1 MAEQHILAVHTYGSQ
16 RVKQP
21 RTNQMVSAYK
31 IGYSSAACETLLALY
46 GVKGRDVSSPHASY
60 RYVQI
65 EGETTVRHG
74 YLLLNVSAAELAR
87 TEAVT
92 RRYHRAAV
100 FVWRDDRW
108 LELPNSRDAAY
119 IEPLG
124 RSGPSFNPS
133 GFRPVSPA
141 TGEKEAAVEG
151 IRAEKSQRSPE
162 ERPWWWILGDTYPQR
177 ETLKRWGA
185 RFSSKRRTWYYVG
198 WELPDGIKRLITE
211 YATTES
217 ELTTQLEDDA
227 PCSDEEAE
235 AILGLMLKFN
245 LPEEPLQAD
254 ELLRLFQIGQTVY
267 ARHEL
272 ETPDGKAVP
281 TGTCGKIT
289 RLYNRNVTHGWSYD
303 VDFTNI
309 GTGWYFERELT
320 DLAPIPGIRITHG
333 SVVPPGAAPP
343 PTDAELK
350 RALIAKL
357 TEGMESGHQPEALA
371 DESMS
376 AEPETTPE
384 PDTPQ
389 EPQTIRVF
397 KPQPLPIDGTPLDEV
412 QTAIVQAKT
421 HSTTVLYSTA
431 VSQKRTLAVIGQSYV
446 GELTGSITGNVYCF
460 GYGIHEGIC
469 VFVNMGGPRMAV
481 EAIRAKLSKGDIVN
495 CTPWDAPAVEL
506 TAGEGNSGM
515 YHDYFQNIPEAKFT
529 SLILGHDLLVN
540 PNYGGKST
548 TFILRTDEAQ
558 AAAKLKHHVTELVK
572 VPVFDAW
579 AGYLYHAG
587 QTAMLVR
594 PTRSAGDIDLLSVDL
609 DIDAWTRLITG
620 GIEQGVITLPIAN

>member
-1 MAEQHILAVHTYGSQ
+1 MAETHILAVHTYGSQ

-21 RTNQMVSAYK
+21 GTNQMVSAYK
-31 IGYSSAACETLLALY
+31 IGYTSAACETLLALY
-46 GVKGRDVSSPHASY
+46 GAKARDVSSSHASY

-65 EGETTVRHG
+65 DGDTAVRHG
-74 YLLLNVSAAELAR
+74 YLLLHVSDDELAR
-87 TEAVT
+87 AEAVT
-92 RRYHRAAV
+92 RRYHRTAV
-100 FVWRDDRW
+100 FVWRDNQW
-108 LELPNSRDAAY
+108 LELPNNRDNAY
-119 IEPLG
+119 VEPVG
-124 RSGPSFNPS
+124 RSGPGFNPS
-133 GFRPVSPA
+133 GFRPVSPS
-141 TGEKEAAVEG
+141 TGEKEAAVAG
-151 IRAEKSQRSPE
+151 IRAEKSQRSPQ
-162 ERPWWWILGDTYPQR
+162 ERPWWWLLGDTYPQR

-198 WELPDGIKRLITE
+198 WELPAGIKRLITE
-211 YATTES
+211 YATTEAAA
-217 ELTTQLEDDA
+217 TPTQVEDDA

-235 AILGLMLKFN
+235 AILGVSVKSEQQPPTGDV
-245 LPEEPLQAD
+245 LP
-254 ELLRLFQIGQTVY
+254 RLFQIGQTVY

-281 TGTCGKIT
+281 TGTRGTIS

-320 DLAPIPGIRITHG
+320 DLEPILGIRITHG
-333 SVVPPGAAPP
+333 SVVPPGAVPP
-343 PTDAELK
+343 PTDADLK
-350 RALIAKL
+350 RALVD
-357 TEGMESGHQPEALA
+357 SGHQPEAVA

-529 SLILGHDLLVN
+529 SLILCHDLLVN

-572 VPVFDAW
+572 VPVFDEW
-579 AGYLYHAG
+579 AGYLYHVG
-587 QTAMLVR
+587 QTAMIVR

>member
-21 RTNQMVSAYK
+21 GTNQMVSAYK

-46 GVKGRDVSSPHASY
+46 GAKARDVSSPHASY

-65 EGETTVRHG
+65 EGDTTVRHG
-74 YLLLNVSAAELAR
+74 YLLLNLTADELVQA
-87 TEAVT
+87 EAVT
-92 RRYHRAAV
+92 RQHQRAAV
-100 FVWRDDRW
+100 YLWRDDRW
-108 LELPNSRDAAY
+108 LELPHGRNPAYAESAA
-119 IEPLG
+119 
-124 RSGPSFNPS
+124 RSGPGFNPS
-133 GFRPVSPA
+133 GFRPVAPS
-141 TGEKEAAVEG
+141 TGEKETAIEG
-151 IRAEKSQRSPE
+151 IRAEKSQRDPNQK
-162 ERPWWWILGDTYPQR
+162 PWFWLLGDTYPQR
-177 ETLKRWGA
+177 ETLKRHGA
-185 RFSSKRRTWYYVG
+185 RFSSKRRAWYYVG
-198 WELPDGIKRLITE
+198 WELPDGIKQLITE
-211 YATTES
+211 YVTTEPVATT
-217 ELTTQLEDDA
+217 TQVEDDA
-227 PCSDEEAE
+227 PCSEEEAA
-235 AILGLMLKFN
+235 AILGVPVKSKLSAES
-245 LPEEPLQAD
+245 PQPDEPA
-254 ELLRLFQIGQTVY
+254 RLFEIGQPVY

-272 ETPDGKAVP
+272 ETPDGKAIP
-281 TGTCGKIT
+281 TGTQGTIS

-320 DLAPIPGIRITHG
+320 DLKPIPGIRITHG
-333 SVVPPGAAPP
+333 SVVPPGAASP

-350 RALIAKL
+350 RALVD
-357 TEGMESGHQPEALA
+357 SGHQPEALA

-376 AEPETTPE
+376 AEPETPPE
-384 PDTPQ
+384 TDTPQ

-397 KPQPLPIDGTPLDEV
+397 KPQPIPIDGTPLDEV

-421 HSTTVLYSTA
+421 HSTTVLHPA

-460 GYGIHEGIC
+460 GYAIHEGIC

-481 EAIRAKLSKGDIVN
+481 EAIRAKFSKSEIVN
-495 CTPWDAPAVEL
+495 CVPWDAPAIEL
-506 TAGEGNSGM
+506 TSGEGNSGM

-529 SLILGHDLLVN
+529 SLILCHDLLVN

-572 VPVFDAW
+572 VPVFDEW

-594 PTRSAGDIDLLSVDL
+594 QTRSAGDIDLLSVDL

>member
-21 RTNQMVSAYK
+21 GTSQMVSAYK
-31 IGYSSAACETLLALY
+31 IGYTSAACETLLALY
-46 GVKGRDVSSPHASY
+46 GAKAHDVSSPHASY

-74 YLLLNVSAAELAR
+74 YLLLNVTADELTRA
-87 TEAVT
+87 EAVT
-92 RRYHRAAV
+92 RRSHRAAV

-124 RSGPSFNPS
+124 RSGPGFNPS

-177 ETLKRWGA
+177 ETLKRYGA

-211 YATTES
+211 YATTEA
-217 ELTTQLEDDA
+217 EPTTQLEDDA

-235 AILGLMLKFN
+235 AILGLTLKSN

-272 ETPDGKAVP
+272 ETPDGKAVS
-281 TGTCGKIT
+281 TGTRGTIS

-320 DLAPIPGIRITHG
+320 DLEPIPGIRITHG

-350 RALIAKL
+350 RALVD
-357 TEGMESGHQPEALA
+357 SGHQPEALT
-371 DESMS
+371 DEPVSLS
-376 AEPETTPE
+376 EPEAVE
-384 PDTPQ
+384 

-397 KPQPLPIDGTPLDEV
+397 KPQSFPTDGTPLDEV

-421 HSTTVLYSTA
+421 QSTPVLHPMA
-431 VSQKRTLAVIGQSYV
+431 VSPKRTLAAVGQSYV
-446 GELTGSITGNVYCF
+446 GELTGSITGNVWCY
-460 GYGIHEGIC
+460 GYGIHEGVC

-481 EAIRAKLSKGDIVN
+481 EAIRAKLGKGDIVN

-506 TAGEGNSGM
+506 TAGEGNTGM
-515 YHDYFQNIPEAKFT
+515 YHDYMQNIPEAKFT
-529 SLILGHDLLVN
+529 SLILCHDLLVN

-548 TFILRTDEAQ
+548 TFILRTDEDQ

-572 VPVFDAW
+572 VPVFDEW

-594 PTRSAGDIDLLSVDL
+594 PTRSAGDIDLLSVTL

-620 GIEQGVITLPIAN
+620 GIEQGVITLPINQ